1 MEKIKII
8 ENEFEHK
15 CTGCGA
21 CMNACP
27 VGAIEMVE
35 GYNTFLYPKI
45 NEEKCIHCKKCVIT
59 CPVNSFENKNLGN
72 PKIYAIKAEDSI
84 RMTSSMK

>member
-45 NEEKCIHCKKCVIT
+45 RILI
-59 CPVNSFENKNLGN
+59 KN
-72 PKIYAIKAEDSI
+72 
-84 RMTSSMK
+84 RRCQ